1 MASFFNKPSWA
12 TSELPT
18 GLTDFYRRSSHLYS
32 DIVAEDEREN
42 SCSDSPSSQIQNH
55 LQNTNTTM
63 SNDDVPVT
71 HHAHIAGSSA
81 NTHITTGCHITRN
94 PIYKSSLGD
103 AKSGILPVASMKVFS
118 GPASTKN
125 EWNVTMSTKDTS
137 ISQIVLDNSC
147 DESQSDEE
155 FPELVRKACERVRM
169 LHQNN
174 DTSTTPD
181 CPTSAQWPGVGLK
194 YTRSTCFHTVPSG
207 AVDEYYSN
215 DPVVRILITSPLNKT
230 RPLLIHRRFS
240 QSLGDVRKA
249 WCEKQVL
256 DPTVAST
263 VFLTWQG
270 KRLFDVT
277 TCKSLGVLPLAP
289 GSSGEVGDL
298 RVHME
303 AVTPEAFEGLRN
315 NVLKEQ
321 QLEDEVDTSL
331 NMSIPDHIIRVTL
344 RSTCC
349 EEFRLKVATASQVC
363 LIIQLFRDAMSI
375 PSDKAIMLYF
385 DGECLNPEDMIK
397 NTEIADLDC
406 IDVMIK

>member
-42 SCSDSPSSQIQNH
+42 SCSDSLSSQIPNH
-55 LQNTNTTM
+55 LQNTNTM
-63 SNDDVPVT
+63 SDDDVPVT

-81 NTHITTGCHITRN
+81 NTHIATDCHITRN
-94 PIYKSSLGD
+94 PIHKPSLGD
-103 AKSGILPVASMKVFS
+103 TTIGILPVASLKAFS
-118 GPASTKN
+118 GPASTKD
-125 EWNVTMSTKDTS
+125 EWNVTMSTKDAS
-137 ISQIVLDNSC
+137 ISQIALDHSC
-147 DESQSDEE
+147 DELQSDEE
-155 FPELVRKACERVRM
+155 FPELVQKARERARL

-181 CPTSAQWPGVGLK
+181 CPKSSRWPGVGLK
-194 YTRSTCFHTVPSG
+194 YTKSTCFHTGASR
-207 AVDEYYSN
+207 AVDEYYAN

-270 KRLFDVT
+270 KRLFDIT

-289 GSSGEVGDL
+289 GSSGEDGDL

-303 AVTPEAFEGLRN
+303 AVTLETFEGLRN
-315 NVLKEQ
+315 NMLKEQ
-321 QLEDEVDTSL
+321 RLEDEVDTVL
-331 NMSIPDHIIRVTL
+331 NRSIPDHTIRVNL

-349 EEFRLKVATASQVC
+349 EEFRVRVATMSQVC
-363 LIIQLFRDAMSI
+363 LIIQLFRDATSI

>member
-1 MASFFNKPSWA
+1 MASFFNKSSWA

-18 GLTDFYRRSSHLYS
+18 GLTDFYHRSSHLYS

-42 SCSDSPSSQIQNH
+42 SCSDSPSSQIQNN

-63 SNDDVPVT
+63 SNDDVPIT

-155 FPELVRKACERVRM
+155 FPEL
-169 LHQNN
+169 
-174 DTSTTPD
+174 
-181 CPTSAQWPGVGLK
+181 
-194 YTRSTCFHTVPSG
+194 
-207 AVDEYYSN
+207 
-215 DPVVRILITSPLNKT
+215 
-230 RPLLIHRRFS
+230 
-240 QSLGDVRKA
+240 SLGDVQKA

-298 RVHME
+298 QVHME
-303 AVTPEAFEGLRN
+303 AVTPEAFEDLRN

-331 NMSIPDHIIRVTL
+331 NMSIPDHIICVTL

-363 LIIQLFRDAMSI
+363 LIIQLFCDAMSI